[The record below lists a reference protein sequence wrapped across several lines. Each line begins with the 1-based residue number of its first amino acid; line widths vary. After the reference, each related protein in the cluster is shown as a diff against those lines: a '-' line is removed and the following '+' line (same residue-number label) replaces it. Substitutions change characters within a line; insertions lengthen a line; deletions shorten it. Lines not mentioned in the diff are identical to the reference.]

1 MRLMRI
7 GLLLLVCFA
16 SGFIAVAADDGRALT
31 REITVAAP
39 RAEVWKAWTTVAGVK
54 SFFAPDAKIE
64 LRPGGAYEMY
74 FIPAAEPGSRG
85 SEGCKV
91 LEVAPM
97 ARFSFTWNAP
107 PSFPAVRA
115 TGDSTRVVLE
125 FTEPE
130 PGKTRVRLTH
140 SGWRDG
146 EEWEKA
152 RAYFER
158 VWPHV
163 LDALAKRFTDGP
175 RQWPAQ

>member
-1 MRLMRI
+1 MRRIRI
-7 GLLLLVCFA
+7 GLLLLVCLAAGLAA
-16 SGFIAVAADDGRALT
+16 SDDGRPFT
-31 REITVAAP
+31 KEIIVGAP
-39 RAEVWKAWTTVAGVK
+39 RAEVWKAWTTVEGVK
-54 SFFAPDAKIE
+54 SFFAPAAKID

-74 FIPAAEPGSRG
+74 FIPAAEPGLRG
-85 SEGCKV
+85 SEGCRV

-97 ARFSFTWNAP
+97 ERFSFSWNAP

-115 TGDSTRVVLE
+115 SGDSTRVVLE
-125 FTEPE
+125 LSEPE
-130 PGKTRVRLTH
+130 PGKTLVRLTH

-152 RAYFER
+152 RAYFDR

-175 RQWPAQ
+175 RQWQSQ